1 MNNARR
7 RKSLYIY
14 RSAKKNFSFYF
25 YIDDTYIYIY
35 TTENVFLFCSS
46 VASQWH
52 SLWKYK
58 YHASFCS
65 FGSLITEKGKC
76 YIYIYVHMEKC
87 LRIYPYDIF
96 YSNLYPTTL
105 EKNNIFFS
113 RTRIFSFSFKKK
125 ERERKTI
132 LTISPIVLTHVSL
145 NDWLIFL
152 RSRLAETMCNE
163 TCERKVPLSAII
175 DS

>member
-1 MNNARR
+1 MYFFSVLLWLLSDILFENTNITRASVPSDHLSLRKVNA
-7 RKSLYIY
+7 IY
-14 RSAKKNFSFYF
+14 M
-25 YIDDTYIYIY
+25 
-35 TTENVFLFCSS
+35 
-46 VASQWH
+46 
-52 SLWKYK
+52 
-58 YHASFCS
+58 
-65 FGSLITEKGKC
+65 
-76 YIYIYVHMEKC
+76 YVHMEKC

-145 NDWLIFL
+145 ND
-152 RSRLAETMCNE
+152 
-163 TCERKVPLSAII
+163 
-175 DS
+175 

>member
-1 MNNARR
+1 MHGEENLYTYTVAQ
-7 RKSLYIY
+7 RKTSLSI
-14 RSAKKNFSFYF
+14 FTLT
-25 YIDDTYIYIY
+25 IHIYIY
-35 TTENVFLFCSS
+35 TPRKMYFFSVLLWLLSDILFENTNITRAS
-46 VASQWH
+46 VPSDH
-52 SLWKYK
+52 LSLRKVN
-58 YHASFCS
+58 A
-65 FGSLITEKGKC
+65 
-76 YIYIYVHMEKC
+76 IYIYVHMEKC

-145 NDWLIFL
+145 ND
-152 RSRLAETMCNE
+152 
-163 TCERKVPLSAII
+163 
-175 DS
+175 